1 MVRVIAVA
9 VIIALLVYF
18 FLLIVTVLFFF
29 FVIQVLRISITNHRN
44 WFTNKRHIYNVHTSL
59 TFVVCRLTRFTI
71 FFFIH
76 HVYINI

>member
-1 MVRVIAVA
+1 MVIVIAVA

-18 FLLIVTVLFFF
+18 FLLIVTVLF